1 MPDSRWYTRAMAY
14 KTLVLEEQGG
24 ALRVTLNRPEVL
36 NALTFELL
44 TELADALRGPAAEK
58 RVRAVL
64 ITGAGRGFCAGADLA
79 STPVDGDIGQLL
91 DTTYHPVVHAIAALA
106 KPVVA
111 GVNGVAAGAGMSLAL
126 ACDMRLLAESASFA
140 VGFPGIGL
148 VMDAGCSYFLPRLV
162 GMGRAMEL
170 ALSNRRVGA
179 QEALALG
186 LGEKLI
192 EGDFEAQ
199 AFQEAQKLAQGPT
212 LSFGL
217 MKRELRASLD
227 NDLAAQLALEA
238 RSQARAATSAD
249 LVEGITAFKEKRAP
263 GFRGE

>member
-1 MPDSRWYTRAMAY
+1 MAY
-14 KTLVLEEQGG
+14 NTLALGQQGA
-24 ALRVTLNRPEVL
+24 ALRITLNRPEVL

-44 TELADALRGPAAEK
+44 TELADALRGPAASAD
-58 RVRAVL
+58 VRAVL

-79 STPVDGDIGQLL
+79 STPVDGDIGQIL
-91 DTTYHPVVHAIAALA
+91 DQTYHPVVHAIAALD

-126 ACDMRLLAESASFA
+126 AADIRLLAEGASFA

-170 ALSNRRVGA
+170 AFSNRRVSA
-179 QEALALG
+179 QEAVAIGLA
-186 LGEKLI
+186 ERIIK
-192 EGDFEAQ
+192 GDFEQQ
-199 AFQEAQKLAQGPT
+199 AFAEVQKLAHGPT
-212 LSFGL
+212 VSFGL

-238 RSQARAATSAD
+238 GYQSQAATTSD
-249 LVEGITAFKEKRAP
+249 LIEGVTAFKEKRP
-263 GFRGE
+263 PKFKGN